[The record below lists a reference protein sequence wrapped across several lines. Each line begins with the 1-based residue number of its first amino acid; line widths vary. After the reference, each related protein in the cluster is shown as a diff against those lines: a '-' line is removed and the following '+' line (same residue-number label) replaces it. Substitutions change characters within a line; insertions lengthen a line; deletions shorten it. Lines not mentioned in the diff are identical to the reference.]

1 MDDKGFIVIY
11 RSMKKWEW
19 YQDTNTK
26 VVFLHLLLNAN
37 WDVSRYKGYEI
48 PRGGLV
54 IGLNS
59 LSKSLKLSV
68 QQVRTALDHLK
79 STNEITIK
87 TTNRFSIVTI
97 VNWEKYQGNLEEL
110 TSKSTSRL
118 TNNQQTTNKQLTTEE
133 QYNNITIEQDKEKNI
148 KKESRTDY
156 QEIIDL
162 YHQNCPSLPK
172 VTKITDA
179 RKKLINARLK
189 DYSLGELV
197 NAFAVAEASDF
208 LKHGNGTWNG
218 ANFDWIMNPNNIV
231 KILEGNYANKT
242 NTKSGYDL
250 YRETK
255 RSNYDFDALERETK
269 YGSN

>member
-37 WDVSRYKGYEI
+37 WEDGNFKGYVI
-48 PRGGLV
+48 PRGSLVVGREKLAKDLGL
-54 IGLNS
+54 S
-59 LSKSLKLSV
+59 ER
-68 QQVRTALDHLK
+68 QVRTALNHLK

-97 VNWEKYQGNLEEL
+97 VNWEKYQDKEEE
-110 TSKSTSRL
+110 TTNKT
-118 TNNQQTTNKQLTTEE
+118 TNNKSDKRPTNDQQTTTIE

-148 KKESRTDY
+148 KKESPKRKIIPPKLEWVKEY
-156 QEIIDL
+156 CQERKNNVDAEKFFDF
-162 YHQNCPSLPK
+162 YESKGWK
-172 VTKITDA
+172 VGKE
-179 RKKLINARLK
+179 RMK
-189 DYSLGELV
+189 DW
-197 NAFAVAEASDF
+197 EASVR
-208 LKHGNGTWNG
+208 TWEK
-218 ANFDWIMNPNNIV
+218 D
-231 KILEGNYANKT
+231 EKT
-242 NTKSGYDL
+242 ETKSGYDL

-255 RSNYDFDALERETK
+255 RSNYDFEALERETK